1 MGRTGKVYSFTKVRK
16 KRTQS
21 GFVALAI
28 GIESLAVLALL
39 ICYGIYK
46 AGQMVGAI
54 CYLPYVSFIACVI
67 CAIKTN
73 IDRER
78 IDVSGKYLVL
88 GHRLCVVSAI
98 LHAFIFFVGIYQII
112 M

>member
-1 MGRTGKVYSFTKVRK
+1 MGRSNKVYSFTKVQK

-21 GFVALAI
+21 GVVALAV

-46 AGQMVGAI
+46 AGQMTGAI
-54 CYLPYVSFIACVI
+54 CYLPYISLVACI
-67 CAIKTN
+67 LCAIKTN
-73 IDRER
+73 VDRER
-78 IDVSGKYLVL
+78 IDVSGKYLQL
-88 GHRLCVVSAI
+88 GHRLCVVSALI
-98 LHAFIFFVGIYQII
+98 HAFIFFVGIYQII

>member
-1 MGRTGKVYSFTKVRK
+1 MGRSDKVYSFTKVHK
-16 KRTQS
+16 KRSQS

-46 AGQMVGAI
+46 AGQMTGAI
-54 CYLPYVSFIACVI
+54 CYLPYISFIACLI
-67 CAIKTN
+67 CALKTN
-73 IDRER
+73 ADIER
-78 IDVSGKYLVL
+78 IDVSGKYLRM
-88 GHRLCVVSAI
+88 GHRLCVISAAI
-98 LHAFIFFVGIYQII
+98 HAFIFFVGIYQII

>member
-1 MGRTGKVYSFTKVRK
+1 MSRSNKVYSFTKVRK

-21 GFVALAI
+21 GVVALAV
-28 GIESLAVLALL
+28 GIESLAVLLLL

-46 AGQMVGAI
+46 AGQMSGAI
-54 CYLPYVSFIACVI
+54 CYLPYILFVACVI
-67 CAIKTN
+67 CAVKTN

-78 IDVSGKYLVL
+78 IDVSGNYLRA
-88 GHRLCVVSAI
+88 GHRLCGVSAWI
-98 LHAFIFFVGIYQII
+98 HAFIFFVGIYQII